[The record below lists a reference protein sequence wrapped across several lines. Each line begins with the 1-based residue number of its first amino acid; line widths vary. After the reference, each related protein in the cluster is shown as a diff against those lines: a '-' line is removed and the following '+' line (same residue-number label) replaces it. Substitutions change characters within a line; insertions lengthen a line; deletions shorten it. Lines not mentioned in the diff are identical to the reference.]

1 MELTSLRYF
10 FEAARAGSIRQ
21 AAEHIH
27 VAPSAISRQIAKLE
41 HEFGSPL
48 LERHS
53 NGVRLTPAGKLLAG
67 QLQMTV
73 RDLARVRSQIEDLK
87 GLRRGEV
94 SIYCIEGLVDTYL
107 PRAVKQFHDLYPD
120 ITFNITVA
128 STDQVIEKQV
138 ADETDIGITLNRPKR
153 TDIVCSG
160 WWEEPLEGLGCRH
173 CEAGACRGSDR
184 RRVYHLRGRR
194 VLRQCPHA

>member
-1 MELTSLRYF
+1 MRGLELTSLRYF

-67 QLQMTV
+67 QLQLTV
-73 RDLARVRSQIEDLK
+73 RDLARVRSQIDELK

-94 SIYCIEGLVDTYL
+94 GIYCIEGLVDTYL
-107 PRAVKQFHDLYPD
+107 PRAIAEFHQQYPD

-128 STDQVIEKQV
+128 STDQIIERLL
-138 ADETDIGITLNRPKR
+138 ADETDIGICLNR
-153 TDIVCSG
+153 
-160 WWEEPLEGLGCRH
+160 RH
-173 CEAGACRGSDR
+173 GPTSSAQGGGKSPSRSSSPRFIA
-184 RRVYHLRGRR
+184 
-194 VLRQCPHA
+194 